1 MPLSNQ
7 DQDTEHKLLNLVA
20 AGNEQAFSQL
30 FYLHHQHV
38 AAYVFKLTSS
48 RELAEEVVQDV
59 FIKIWGNRES
69 LTEVKNFRTWL
80 FVISKNHT
88 LNCLRVIIKEKLKQ
102 NAFLKHQSLSIISEP
117 VLMNT
122 EGVTDF
128 EEYEKAMDA
137 ISQLP
142 PQQQKV
148 FILRRLKNMKY
159 QEIAQQ
165 LNVSRETVKSYLKL
179 ANSSIAKFIARR
191 RSTLE
196 FWLLIL
202 IAFHP

>member
-1 MPLSNQ
+1 MPLPNQ
-7 DQDTEHKLLNLVA
+7 GRDTELELLYSVA
-20 AGNEQAFSQL
+20 AGNEQAFSEL
-30 FYLHHQHV
+30 FYEHHQHL
-38 AAYVFKLTSS
+38 AAYVYKLTSS
-48 RELAEEVVQDV
+48 RELAEEVVQDI
-59 FIKIWGNRES
+59 FMKIWDNRES

-88 LNCLRVIIKEKLKQ
+88 LNCLRVIIKDKLKQ
-102 NAFLKHQSLSIISEP
+102 KEFLKQESWSIISEP

-122 EGVTDF
+122 GGIIDI

-137 ISQLP
+137 INQLP

-165 LNVSRETVKSYLKL
+165 LSVSRETVKSYLKL
-179 ANSSIAKFIARR
+179 ANSSIAKFIASR

-202 IAFHP
+202 IAFHL